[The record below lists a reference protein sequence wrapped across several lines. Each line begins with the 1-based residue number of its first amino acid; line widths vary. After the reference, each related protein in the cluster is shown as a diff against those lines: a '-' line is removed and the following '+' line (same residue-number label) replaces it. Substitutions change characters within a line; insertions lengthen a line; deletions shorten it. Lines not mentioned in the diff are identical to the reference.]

1 MLKYKDFTFSF
12 LFRLGKIKDN
22 TPVMFFTSVL
32 SLFSL
37 ICYLFITFL
46 PPTM

>member
-12 LFRLGKIKDN
+12 LFRLGKNKRQYARNVFHKRI
-22 TPVMFFTSVL
+22 VFI
-32 SLFSL
+32 L